1 MSLLIFQVYL
11 TGEKCPIS
19 GIWKSEESED
29 LIIISKGEKFP
40 PLNKKNIRW
49 KLKKKAVPQFRT
61 SEEMLAIG

>member
-1 MSLLIFQVYL
+1 MSLFIFQVYL

-40 PLNKKNIRW
+40 PLNKK
-49 KLKKKAVPQFRT
+49 KYSMEAKKESSATIPNK
-61 SEEMLAIG
+61 